1 MVKRVI
7 GKKWIL
13 KEENMW
19 DEIWNY
25 YFVVYR
31 IGDFNDIIAWMLDL
45 MLEGIFWCLNF
56 FVMSLMFLGMLY
68 NIFKF
73 YFFY

>member
-7 GKKWIL
+7 GKKRIL